1 MNSTATFAQRKAAWF
16 KRAVILVV
24 CASGFGAPAAWAQ
37 ARAEAAPP
45 TIEKVIVGETG
56 VANIEG
62 EGKPGDIVQLMAAGS
77 AIGEA
82 AVAANGRWRV
92 ALKDGLKPGIHQI
105 RAEARTD
112 GQGRVAPG
120 DEIRIAIPSQIGARA
135 VVAYDGVTGDADRA
149 TRQRAEDLA
158 QAAGQAFDTVTGV
171 SRSNDA
177 AAPPRGAVPEAALQ
191 GDGLSAQAGGPVA
204 VVIEWLKRSARGYR
218 EDVVGKLRPEE
229 APSTGVEPAP
239 GADRDEVAATAAG
252 TIAKERAEA
261 EARRI
266 DLAEAETVRKVQD
279 ASKAEADARK
289 AEAAKRKRAEELA
302 RLKAETD
309 RRIAEDLERL
319 KDAKA
324 EADRA
329 KAKPAAPQ
337 QKANITLERFYL
349 PGQKRPAELE
359 RTAER
364 ERVAI
369 AEDID
374 ARQAKSV
381 RNTSLSRC
389 AEGRVIKRKGRRWYV
404 TGANDTLWDIAERFY
419 GSGTAYPRIYKVNR
433 KRLASPHVVRPC
445 LALRL
450 PGRRG

>member
-1 MNSTATFAQRKAAWF
+1 MNSTSTFAQRIAAWF
-16 KRAVILVV
+16 TRAVVIVA

-82 AVAANGRWRV
+82 AVAPNGRWRV
-92 ALKDGLKPGIHQI
+92 ALTDGLKPGIHQI
-105 RAEARTD
+105 RAEARSD
-112 GQGRVAPG
+112 PQGRVAPG

-135 VVAYDGVTGDADRA
+135 EVAYDGVTGDVDRA

-158 QAAGQAFDTVTGV
+158 QAAGQAFDDVTGG
-171 SRSNDA
+171 SRTTDA
-177 AAPPRGAVPEAALQ
+177 AGPSRGAVPEAALQ
-191 GDGLSAQAGGPVA
+191 GDGSSAQAAGPIA

-229 APSTGVEPAP
+229 TATAQ
-239 GADRDEVAATAAG
+239 GADRDEVAAAAARM
-252 TIAKERAEA
+252 IAKERAKA

-266 DLAEAETVRKVQD
+266 DLAEAETVRKAQD
-279 ASKAEADARK
+279 ASKAEADAGK
-289 AEAAKRKRAEELA
+289 KEAAKRKRAEELA
-302 RLKAETD
+302 RLKTEKD

-319 KDAKA
+319 KDAKQ

-329 KAKPAAPQ
+329 KAMPAAPQ

-349 PGQKRPAELE
+349 PGQKRPAVPG
-359 RTAER
+359 RTAEI
-364 ERVAI
+364 EQVA
-369 AEDID
+369 AEVDID
-374 ARQAKSV
+374 ARRAKSA
-381 RNTSLSRC
+381 RRTSIGRC
-389 AEGRVIKRKGRRWYV
+389 AEGRVIRRKGRRWYV

-419 GSGTAYPRIYKVNR
+419 GSGTAYPRIYRVNR

>member
-16 KRAVILVV
+16 NRAVVILA
-24 CASGFGAPAAWAQ
+24 CAIGFGAPAAWAQ

-45 TIEKVIVGETG
+45 TIEKVIVGDTG

-77 AIGEA
+77 TIGEA
-82 AVAANGRWRV
+82 AVAPNGRWRV

-105 RAEARTD
+105 RAEARSD
-112 GQGRVAPG
+112 PLGRAAPG

-135 VVAYDGVTGDADRA
+135 EVAYDGVTGDADRA

-158 QAAGQAFDTVTGV
+158 QAAGQAFDTVTGG
-171 SRSNDA
+171 SRSDDA
-177 AAPPRGAVPEAALQ
+177 AAPPRGAVPEAASQ
-191 GDGLSAQAGGPVA
+191 GDGASAQAAGPMA

-218 EDVVGKLRPEE
+218 EDVVGKLRPEQTV
-229 APSTGVEPAP
+229 ASQ
-239 GADRDEVAATAAG
+239 GADRAEVAATAAG

-266 DLAEAETVRKVQD
+266 DLAEAETVRKAQD
-279 ASKAEADARK
+279 TSKAEADARK
-289 AEAAKRKRAEELA
+289 KEDAKRKRAEELA

-329 KAKPAAPQ
+329 KAKPVAPQ

-349 PGQKRPAELE
+349 PGQKRPAEPE
-359 RTAER
+359 RTVET

-374 ARQAKSV
+374 TQQQVKSARSP
-381 RNTSLSRC
+381 SLGRC
-389 AEGRVIKRKGRRWYV
+389 TEGRVIKRKGRRWYV

-450 PGRRG
+450 PGRGG